1 MYNNLIYNKNN
12 GRRTVITDKI
22 LTLHINI
29 PSEREKICAVGRAL
43 SVPDRVRILNLL
55 TARSMNLN
63 EISKVLD
70 IPVSSVSNHINA
82 LQDAELVLVSYQP
95 SAKGHVK
102 LCSEMVCMVQIK
114 RATPKTPDND
124 AYCMEM
130 PVGMYTDCDI
140 KAPCGMASAEK
151 QLFAPDSPEYFFLP
165 ERKDAE
171 LVWFSHGYV
180 SYMFPYSSPEA
191 KPVSEIS
198 FSLELCSE
206 AVYYRNVWPSDITFL
221 INDVEVLTYTCP
233 GDFGGRRGVYTPEF
247 WPVSSSQF
255 GLLKKITVNKSGA
268 YIDDQLVTKDVTI
281 SRLGIVAGNAV
292 KFTVLL
298 KDDAKHQGGINIYGK
313 HFGDFPQA
321 IIMMIR

>member
-1 MYNNLIYNKNN
+1 M
-12 GRRTVITDKI
+12 
-22 LTLHINI
+22 
-29 PSEREKICAVGRAL
+29 
-43 SVPDRVRILNLL
+43 
-55 TARSMNLN
+55 
-63 EISKVLD
+63 
-70 IPVSSVSNHINA
+70 
-82 LQDAELVLVSYQP
+82 
-95 SAKGHVK
+95 
-102 LCSEMVCMVQIK
+102 
-114 RATPKTPDND
+114 
-124 AYCMEM
+124 
-130 PVGMYTDCDI
+130 
-140 KAPCGMASAEK
+140 
-151 QLFAPDSPEYFFLP
+151 
-165 ERKDAE
+165 
-171 LVWFSHGYV
+171 
-180 SYMFPYSSPEA
+180 
-191 KPVSEIS
+191 
-198 FSLELCSE
+198 
-206 AVYYRNVWPSDITFL
+206 YYRNVWPSDITFL